1 MVLDNDYYMLVKK
14 RHLNTTTPKLTNQNE
29 KRLFPIFSSLFILVI
44 LGLIYFT
51 MMPHWTSDEA
61 VPPAEF
67 STKRALNQVEVFK
80 KTTLCRF
87 TRTRSSG

>member
-1 MVLDNDYYMLVKK
+1 MKK
-14 RHLNTTTPKLTNQNE
+14 
-29 KRLFPIFSSLFILVI
+29 FPIFSSLFILVI

-67 STKRALNQVEVFK
+67 STKRALNHGSYFK
-80 KTTLCRF
+80 KNHIM
-87 TRTRSSG
+87 

>member
-1 MVLDNDYYMLVKK
+1 MVLDNDYYASQK

-29 KRLFPIFSSLFILVI
+29 KRLFPNFSKPILVI

-67 STKRALNQVEVFK
+67 STKRANSSNFK
-80 KTTLCRF
+80 KNHIM
-87 TRTRSSG
+87 

>member
-1 MVLDNDYYMLVKK
+1 
-14 RHLNTTTPKLTNQNE
+14 
-29 KRLFPIFSSLFILVI
+29 
-44 LGLIYFT
+44 

-67 STKRALNQVEVFK
+67 STKRALNQVEAIS

>member
-1 MVLDNDYYMLVKK
+1 
-14 RHLNTTTPKLTNQNE
+14 
-29 KRLFPIFSSLFILVI
+29 
-44 LGLIYFT
+44 

-67 STKRALNQVEVFK
+67 STKRALKWKLFQ

>member
-1 MVLDNDYYMLVKK
+1 MK
-14 RHLNTTTPKLTNQNE
+14 

-67 STKRALNQVEVFK
+67 STKRALNQVEAISKPHYVGSQEHEVVANYLIKELNKLGLRLQFSK
-80 KTTLCRF
+80 GIR
-87 TRTRSSG
+87 